1 MKHVSDKVD
10 LIQYI
15 RKVTIIIFAIGM
27 FCFAAVGLFDQFT
40 LVKSKIERI
49 RSGYIDKQK
58 QIVKTQVENTVLF
71 INLAKKTGISR
82 EDIIETVRKIKFD
95 KEHDGYIFI
104 VTYDGEA
111 LLIDP
116 QRHLEGENIWDITD
130 PNGVK
135 IVQEERRAVRNPDG
149 DFIYYSWYQPST
161 AVVTSKVS
169 FMKGV
174 PEWEWMVGSGVY
186 LDSVEK
192 DIAILQREIIEKT
205 GIMALILIFILF
217 FMLFIIQYI
226 FKRLT
231 EKVAEEIQLFS
242 SYFKSA
248 SASSREIDV
257 STIRYGAFSSIAEDM
272 NQMVKNKLES
282 DARIYASDQ
291 RLIMQRDQ
299 SPLGYVEYDLEFNIV
314 YWNPAAERIFEYSRE
329 EILGRSDDII
339 IPPEIL
345 PEIKDLFKVLID
357 ESTLNKEGIKSIN
370 DNITKSGRRI
380 TCEWY
385 NKALTDQNGKVI
397 GVIALVDDITDRK
410 LIEDRLQKSL
420 EEKKIL
426 LKEVHHRV
434 KNNMAIIS
442 SFLSL
447 QSMKSKD
454 EYVRS
459 LLLSSENR
467 VQSMAL
473 IHENLYKSESL
484 KDINVKIYIYELL
497 MTLLDSYGY
506 GADDISTKTEI
517 TQCELEL
524 DILIPLGM
532 LINEI
537 ISNALKHAFYNV
549 DSPELSISLIKG
561 KVNEIILTIN
571 DNGIGLPEES
581 EINHN
586 DSIGFMLIDGL
597 AQQINSK
604 MEIRRENGT
613 EFKITIPV

>member
-135 IVQEERRAVRNPDG
+135 IVQEERRAVQNPNPEK
-149 DFIYYSWYQPST
+149 ILLRQYQPST

-192 DIAILQREIIEKT
+192 DIAIL
-205 GIMALILIFILF
+205 
-217 FMLFIIQYI
+217 
-226 FKRLT
+226 
-231 EKVAEEIQLFS
+231 
-242 SYFKSA
+242 
-248 SASSREIDV
+248 
-257 STIRYGAFSSIAEDM
+257 
-272 NQMVKNKLES
+272 
-282 DARIYASDQ
+282 
-291 RLIMQRDQ
+291 QRDQ